1 MTVVEMA
8 EMVVRAEEVVV
19 MVMVVEE
26 EGNRALGETMVVR
39 VV

>member
-19 MVMVVEE
+19 MVMVVKE